1 MPPVPAFEAQPGT
14 IGNSILDAAARW
26 PDRTAFILADRRAS
40 YAQFAQE
47 TIASARS
54 LMAAGVGP
62 GDHVGIL
69 MPNSWDYAVLVGAIN
84 MVGAAAVV
92 LNARYRGEDLRY
104 VIEHADIS
112 VLFTTGASR
121 PHWDLR
127 GMLCAQFPEL
137 SDWRDGQPL
146 SAKGAPRLRK
156 VFHFSAPDETTW
168 PTEQQFDA
176 NGLAISD
183 IALAKRIASV
193 RPDDVA
199 LIIFSSGTTAQPKA
213 CMISQEVINDVAG
226 AVAER
231 LRITASDVFWDP
243 LPFYHLASHLPL
255 NACRQVGA
263 AYLCQAHFDAG
274 TALQEMEAHK
284 ATICY
289 PAFPTLTAGMIDHA
303 DFAKR
308 DLSQLRL
315 MINIGT
321 PELLR
326 KFAEAIPQARQICC
340 WGLTEGGGITTMS
353 SLDETLEQRVTR
365 VGRPLDIQ
373 KLRIVD
379 PETLLDLP
387 AGERG
392 EILVGGSIFSG
403 YYKDQE
409 QTRKVL
415 LADGWLRTGD
425 AGWIDADG
433 LLAFAGRIK
442 DMLKIGGENVAA
454 VEIESFLA
462 RHPKVKMAQ
471 VISVPDDRLVEVA
484 AAFIELNSGQA
495 MSEVEL
501 IEYCAGQIASY
512 KIPRY
517 VRFVTEWPMSTTK
530 IQKFKLAEGFVPE
543 GKIDVASFLRKSS
556 KVA

>member
-54 LMAAGVGP
+54 LMAAGVGT

-104 VIEHADIS
+104 VVEHADIS

-137 SDWRDGQPL
+137 GDWRDGQPL
-146 SAKGAPRLRK
+146 NATGAPRLRK
-156 VFHFSAPDETTW
+156 VFHFDAPDEAAW
-168 PTEQQFDA
+168 PTEQQFNA
-176 NGLAISD
+176 GTLTISD
-183 IALAKRIASV
+183 IALATRIASV
-193 RPDDVA
+193 RPDDIA

-213 CMISQEVINDVAG
+213 CMISHEVINDVAG

-274 TALQEMEAHK
+274 TALQEMEANK

-289 PAFPTLTAGMIDHA
+289 PAFPTLTAGMIDHP
-303 DFAKR
+303 DFARR
-308 DLSQLRL
+308 DLSKLRL
-315 MINIGT
+315 MINIGA

-326 KFAEAIPQARQICC
+326 KFAAAIPQAYQICC

-365 VGRPLDIQ
+365 VGSPLEIQ

-379 PETLLDLP
+379 PDSLIDLP

-415 LADGWLRTGD
+415 LAAGWLRTGD

-433 LLAFAGRIK
+433 LLVFAGRIK

-484 AAFIELNSGQA
+484 AAFIEMKSGE
-495 MSEVEL
+495 MMTESEV
-501 IEYCAGQIASY
+501 IAHCAGQIASY

-517 VRFVTEWPMSTTK
+517 VRFVTDWPMSTTK
-530 IQKFKLAEGFVPE
+530 IQKFKLAEGFVAA
-543 GKIDVASFLRKSS
+543 GKIDIAPFLGRPAKD
-556 KVA
+556 